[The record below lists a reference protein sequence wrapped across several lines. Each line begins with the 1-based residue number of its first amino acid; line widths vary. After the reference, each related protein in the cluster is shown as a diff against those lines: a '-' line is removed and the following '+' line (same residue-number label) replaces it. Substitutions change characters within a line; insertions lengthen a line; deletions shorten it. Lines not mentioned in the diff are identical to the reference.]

1 MNQEKREIIHLKV
14 KTNSR
19 KMDLSN
25 LPNRSP
31 KKHAAEHIIMTQ
43 KICNKIRGAAVKLGW
58 QPQVSNE
65 KQK

>member
-1 MNQEKREIIHLKV
+1 
-14 KTNSR
+14 
-19 KMDLSN
+19 MDLSN